1 MSSSRS
7 RGSLGTSQY
16 SERREFDSLFRDF
29 NEMSHF
35 AVRGITFA
43 TEAATDLEE
52 AEEQEELNQLDVIVR
67 DYIDLENKLG
77 FQRTALNNLKIRFDA
92 GHKFAKN
99 YETQLDDA
107 LNKYETK
114 SENEKYFQNEN
125 YIEFRQKIWDVN
137 HPDETM
143 PPLDKEADDEIVM
156 GKQKESLYCPITT
169 LLLEE
174 PVTSNVCKHTFSKD
188 AIMQLIRRNMNS
200 VPCPMTGCD
209 KYIMEHNLQPN
220 KRIERKVEQ
229 YKAHSE
235 DLMDDVETSNVLS
248 YILVLVVNSY
258 LEVVKKGP
266 SDDEGNDFK
275 GNSTHDVPLTY
286 ILPATYT
293 FGIWGLIYAL
303 LGGFI
308 IYQWFEPADN
318 AAINVLI
325 FSYINLEFY
334 PPKNLFDRF
343 FIHYPFTIY
352 PAWLVVA
359 TTLNF
364 WVAFKAI
371 DTVFFS
377 TIVVAVIG
385 IIGVSFVDYHK
396 RKDAL
401 FAGTLAWALIGI
413 AIKQYKSIPILIAAS
428 VSSGLIIGGILRVS
442 VNRIIAWYH
451 LRTRSATVNNL
462 ERTDERSPLLP
473 Q

>member
-92 GHKFAKN
+92 GHKFDLVEN

-156 GKQKESLYCPITT
+156 GRQKESLYCPITT

-235 DLMDDVETSNVLS
+235 DPMDDVE
-248 YILVLVVNSY
+248 
-258 LEVVKKGP
+258 
-266 SDDEGNDFK
+266 
-275 GNSTHDVPLTY
+275 
-286 ILPATYT
+286 YT
-293 FGIWGLIYAL
+293 NI
-303 LGGFI
+303 
-308 IYQWFEPADN
+308 E
-318 AAINVLI
+318 
-325 FSYINLEFY
+325 
-334 PPKNLFDRF
+334 
-343 FIHYPFTIY
+343 
-352 PAWLVVA
+352 
-359 TTLNF
+359 
-364 WVAFKAI
+364 
-371 DTVFFS
+371 
-377 TIVVAVIG
+377 
-385 IIGVSFVDYHK
+385 
-396 RKDAL
+396 
-401 FAGTLAWALIGI
+401 
-413 AIKQYKSIPILIAAS
+413 
-428 VSSGLIIGGILRVS
+428 
-442 VNRIIAWYH
+442 
-451 LRTRSATVNNL
+451 
-462 ERTDERSPLLP
+462 
-473 Q
+473 